1 MQAIREYILSVI
13 TAGLL
18 CAIVGKLLND
28 KGVPATIGKLLTGII
43 MMISVLAPFAELSAD
58 SVLDL
63 KTEYQTISLDA
74 VQRGEKITSDAMQNS
89 ISNSLEAYLLDKAQ
103 EMGME
108 LQVEVIL
115 SDDLYPIPVK
125 VIISGIASPYGK
137 KRMSQIIEANLGV
150 MEENQVWR

>member
-1 MQAIREYILSVI
+1 MLAADDQRDVLFTGDGIMQAIREYILSVI

-74 VQRGEKITSDAMQNS
+74 VQRGEKITQPVIARERSDRGNPPD
-89 ISNSLEAYLLDKAQ
+89 ISEAYGDCHTSLRT
-103 EMGME
+103 G
-108 LQVEVIL
+108 
-115 SDDLYPIPVK
+115 
-125 VIISGIASPYGK
+125 
-137 KRMSQIIEANLGV
+137 SQ
-150 MEENQVWR
+150 